1 MNIIKV
7 ALSHFCCRTTVQSDS
22 LMNKT
27 EQNIEEVPSMDD
39 PVGPKIFTS
48 IHTTVLNKQFIIMSS
63 GTAVR
68 RNSDKF
74 RTVNVY

>member
-1 MNIIKV
+1 MLKTLIKFV
-7 ALSHFCCRTTVQSDS
+7 KNDLKIFKLARS
-22 LMNKT
+22 LGL
-27 EQNIEEVPSMDD
+27 EVPSTDD

-48 IHTTVLNKQFIIMSS
+48 IHTTVLNKQFIIMAS

>member
-1 MNIIKV
+1 
-7 ALSHFCCRTTVQSDS
+7 
-22 LMNKT
+22 
-27 EQNIEEVPSMDD
+27 MDD

-48 IHTTVLNKQFIIMSS
+48 TTVLNKQFIIMSS

-74 RTVNVY
+74 RTVNIY

>member
-1 MNIIKV
+1 MV
-7 ALSHFCCRTTVQSDS
+7 DL
-22 LMNKT
+22 
-27 EQNIEEVPSMDD
+27 
-39 PVGPKIFTS
+39 VGTKIFTS
-48 IHTTVLNKQFIIMSS
+48 IHTTALNKQFIIILS